1 MPDVNNHIK
10 SFFNFLEKRDNRK
23 APARYKFAHEPE
35 SLTPEDLDIKS
46 NLDLTD
52 TKITTLPKGLKV
64 DGNLNLSNTEITS
77 LPEDL
82 KVGGNLN
89 LSNTEI
95 TSLPKGLKVG
105 GNLNLRQTKITSLP
119 EDLQVGRDLSLD
131 KTPITTLPKGLKVG
145 RDLELGNTLITT
157 LPQGLKVS
165 GYLDLDHSKITSL
178 PEDLKVS
185 GNLYLKNTEIT
196 SIPSGLQVGGNIIM
210 TTPPENYPENLA
222 DKIYIGGASLTKVKE
237 IYAEYNSLPDIEIK
251 VGKAVKKG
259 KGREYPYSSLS
270 TAIPST
276 SFAGRSLRKVLS
288 TLTTSFGIDWEKI
301 YITQELRSDQV
312 IGTTEETYVVGTDS
326 KGREVLYKTDGFDS
340 TLVSD
345 QGKAA
350 ISNILTASGRQLSPR
365 AVAEIES
372 KLFPNNAEETAPKLD
387 KKAIK
392 AKLDNPNNPLVRI
405 TFGRRTRGGKGI
417 EGKPEDLLPL
427 IQSASQEKVYAL
439 GQKLGITWDKM
450 IIYKEDGDT
459 LYALTGKDKSG
470 KEYMIDRAGHGGGSY
485 TKVYSGGG
493 TNLTIS
499 RAIDS
504 TPEDYKE

>member
-1 MPDVNNHIK
+1 MPDVNTHIK

-23 APARYKFAHEPE
+23 APAKYKFAHEPE
-35 SLTPEDLDIKS
+35 SLTPEDLDVKGD
-46 NLDLTD
+46 LDLAG
-52 TKITTLPKGLKV
+52 TKITTLP
-64 DGNLNLSNTEITS
+64 E
-77 LPEDL
+77 
-82 KVGGNLN
+82 
-89 LSNTEI
+89 
-95 TSLPKGLKVG
+95 
-105 GNLNLRQTKITSLP
+105 
-119 EDLQVGRDLSLD
+119 
-131 KTPITTLPKGLKVG
+131 
-145 RDLELGNTLITT
+145 
-157 LPQGLKVS
+157 GLKVS
-165 GYLDLDHSKITSL
+165 GDLDLSNTKITSL

-185 GNLYLKNTEIT
+185 GDLYLKNTEIT
-196 SIPSGLQVGGNIIM
+196 SLPSGIQVGGKIRM

-222 DKIYIGGASLTKVKE
+222 DKIYIGGYSLTKAKE

-251 VGKAVKKG
+251 VGRAVKKG
-259 KGREYPYSSLS
+259 KGREYPYSSLN

-276 SFAGRSLRKVLS
+276 SFTGRSLRKVLN
-288 TLTTSFGIDWEKI
+288 TLATSFGIDWEKI
-301 YITQELRSDQV
+301 YITQELKSDQV
-312 IGTTEETYVVGTDS
+312 IGTTEEIYIIGTDS
-326 KGREVLYKTDGFDS
+326 KGREVLYKTDRFNS

-350 ISNILTASGRQLSPR
+350 ISNILTASDRQLSPR

-372 KLFPNNAEETAPKLD
+372 KLFPNDAVETVPKLD

-459 LYALTGKDKSG
+459 LYALTGKDKTG

-499 RAIDS
+499 QAIDS

>member
-1 MPDVNNHIK
+1 MPDISSHIK
-10 SFFNFLEKRDNRK
+10 SFFNFLEKKDNRK
-23 APARYKFAHEPE
+23 VPARYKFVYEPDTI
-35 SLTPEDLDIKS
+35 TPEDLDVKG
-46 NLDLTD
+46 NLDLN
-52 TKITTLPKGLKV
+52 KIPITTLPKGLKV
-64 DGNLNLSNTEITS
+64 GGNLYLSETKITSLPQDLKVDGYLNLYNTPITSLPEGLEVGGHLNLNRSKITS

-82 KVGGNLN
+82 KVGGDLD
-89 LSNTEI
+89 LQ
-95 TSLPKGLKVG
+95 G
-105 GNLNLRQTKITSLP
+105 TKITSLP
-119 EDLQVGRDLSLD
+119 
-131 KTPITTLPKGLKVG
+131 
-145 RDLELGNTLITT
+145 
-157 LPQGLKVS
+157 S
-165 GYLDLDHSKITSL
+165 GI
-178 PEDLKVS
+178 
-185 GNLYLKNTEIT
+185 
-196 SIPSGLQVGGNIIM
+196 QVGGKIIM

-222 DKIYIGGASLTKVKE
+222 DKIYVGGSSLTKIKE

-251 VGKAVKKG
+251 VGRAVKKG
-259 KGREYPYSSLS
+259 KGREYPYSSLN

-276 SFAGRSLRKVLS
+276 SRTGRSIRKVLN
-288 TLTTSFGIDWEKI
+288 TLATSFGIDWEKI
-301 YITQELRSDQV
+301 YITQELKSGWFV
-312 IGTTEETYVVGTDS
+312 GTTEETYVVGTDS
-326 KGREVLYKTDGFDS
+326 KGREVLYKTDGFNS

-350 ISNILTASGRQLSPR
+350 ISSMLTASDRELSPR

-372 KLFPNNAEETAPKLD
+372 KLFPNNAVETAPKLD

-405 TFGRRTRGGKGI
+405 TFGRRTRSGKGI

-459 LYALTGKDKSG
+459 LYALTGKDKTG
-470 KEYMIDRAGHGGGSY
+470 KEYMVDRAGHGGGSY
-485 TKVYSGGG
+485 TKVYSSGG

-499 RAIDS
+499 QAIDS